1 MNHYWIVVAAI
12 SKTMIEHSYENH
24 AWVRFLSSGDSSRF
38 FLGGTL
44 ALIFPSFLTDFSWH
58 ASSYF
63 SSFWLIFHWL
73 QEAFP
78 RRWLKS
84 GSGKNPFS
92 QRLSHSCT
100 LELII
105 RYRLKVIE
113 DILCSFHTFA
123 LSKEPFIPILLSAR
137 AAPWKTYLGVFGV
150 WHGWEEF
157 VGPECPGEQGYLGQH
172 GQTQPEA
179 GSWCCQEDEQVL
191 LQLQLQ
197 V

>member
-1 MNHYWIVVAAI
+1 
-12 SKTMIEHSYENH
+12 MIEHSHENH

-84 GSGKNPFS
+84 GSGKNPSS

-123 LSKEPFIPILLSAR
+123 LSKEPFIPMLLSAR
-137 AAPWKTYLGVFGV
+137 AAPWKTYLGFSPVGFLECGTDGKKLLDLNASESKGV
-150 WHGWEEF
+150 SDD
-157 VGPECPGEQGYLGQH
+157 VGKLGEKQEVAVSKNRCS
-172 GQTQPEA
+172 TCKWR
-179 GSWCCQEDEQVL
+179 SKCCCNE
-191 LQLQLQ
+191 
-197 V
+197 